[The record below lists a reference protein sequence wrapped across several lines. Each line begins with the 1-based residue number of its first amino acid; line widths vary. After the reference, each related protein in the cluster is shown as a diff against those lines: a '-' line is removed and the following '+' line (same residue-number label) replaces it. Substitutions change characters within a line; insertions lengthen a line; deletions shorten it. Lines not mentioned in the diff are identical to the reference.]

1 MDMLKDLFK
10 FIQYYGKRRK
20 LKIFGFF
27 LVSLISGLFEFIG
40 IGLIYPF
47 LMLIIN
53 PQEVIEYKS
62 IVTVINYFHINH
74 ILTITALI
82 GFLIILMFLF
92 KNLLMILC
100 IYLQNKFVIN
110 WKTDLNKMLMKF
122 YLKAPYFNVFRTT
135 NSEKIYNLTIL
146 TAQTLETFVIKSFVF
161 FTNSIITAIILSLL
175 FIKFPYVASF
185 SVIFVAISMF
195 MLNKFF
201 KQKTEILAPQMLSY
215 SLKNNNQVIENIKNS
230 KEIRIFSAEDYF
242 LNKFGKIQKENN
254 DVIFRN
260 TFFASIPPY
269 LVEIIMVVALI
280 IFAGLIT
287 LKNYGETS
295 KIIASY
301 GLILGVIFRIA
312 PSLNRIQVALNHMNS
327 SKEFIKKMNNE
338 YEQNN
343 FDIVANVTTP
353 DKQIKFNDKISLKDV
368 SFEYQENTPVLKNV
382 SFEIKKGEFVGIV
395 GLSGAGK
402 TTLADILMGLLPIKS
417 GEIFVDDVKITE
429 ENFSTLKN
437 LTGYVPQEISLLED
451 NFKNNV
457 AWGQDENKINEEF
470 VIESLKQAQLI
481 DVVEKSGGINSMI
494 RGLSQGQKQ
503 RLMIARGL
511 YRNSDVLIFDEAT
524 SSLDVET
531 EHEITQMLTSLKGN
545 KTIIV
550 IAHRLY
556 TLKECDK
563 LIYLNDGAIVDI
575 GTFEELEKSH
585 DDFKNL
591 IKLSQI

>member
-62 IVTVINYFHINH
+62 IVNVINYFHINH

-82 GFLIILMFLF
+82 GFLIVLMFLF

-338 YEQNN
+338 YEQNH

-457 AWGQDENKINEEF
+457 AWGQDKNKINEEF

-550 IAHRLY
+550 IAHRLC

-563 LIYLNDGAIVDI
+563 LIYLKDGVIVDV
-575 GTFEELEKSH
+575 GTFEELENRH
-585 DDFKNL
+585 EDFKNL

>member
-82 GFLIILMFLF
+82 GFLIVLMFLF

-215 SLKNNNQVIENIKNS
+215 SLKNNNQVIENIKNL

-338 YEQNN
+338 YEQNH

-457 AWGQDENKINEEF
+457 AWGQDENNINEEF

-550 IAHRLY
+550 IAHRLC

-563 LIYLNDGAIVDI
+563 LIYINDGAIVDI

>member
-47 LMLIIN
+47 LILIIN

-82 GFLIILMFLF
+82 GFLIVLMFLF

-338 YEQNN
+338 YEQNH

-437 LTGYVPQEISLLED
+437 LIGYVPQEISLLED

-457 AWGQDENKINEEF
+457 AWGQDENNINEEF

-481 DVVEKSGGINSMI
+481 DVVEKNGGINSMI

-550 IAHRLY
+550 IAHRLC

-563 LIYLNDGAIVDI
+563 LIYLKDGAIVDI

>member
-82 GFLIILMFLF
+82 GFLIVLMFLF

-161 FTNSIITAIILSLL
+161 FTNSVITAIILSLL

-338 YEQNN
+338 YEQNH

-457 AWGQDENKINEEF
+457 AWGQDENNINEEF

-550 IAHRLY
+550 IAHRLC

-563 LIYLNDGAIVDI
+563 LIYINDGAIVDI

>member
-82 GFLIILMFLF
+82 GFLIVLMFLF

-161 FTNSIITAIILSLL
+161 FTNSVITAIILSLL

-215 SLKNNNQVIENIKNS
+215 SLKNNNQVIENIKNL

-312 PSLNRIQVALNHMNS
+312 PSLNLIHVALNNMNS

-338 YEQNN
+338 YEQNH

-457 AWGQDENKINEEF
+457 AWGQDENNINEEF

-503 RLMIARGL
+503 RVMIARGL

-550 IAHRLY
+550 IAHRLC

-563 LIYLNDGAIVDI
+563 LIYLKDGAIVDI

>member
-74 ILTITALI
+74 ILTITAFI
-82 GFLIILMFLF
+82 GFLIVLMFLF

-327 SKEFIKKMNNE
+327 SKELIKKMNNE
-338 YEQNN
+338 YEQNH

-457 AWGQDENKINEEF
+457 AWGQDENNINEEF

-550 IAHRLY
+550 IAHRLC

-563 LIYLNDGAIVDI
+563 LIYLKDGAIVDI

>member
-74 ILTITALI
+74 ILTITAFI
-82 GFLIILMFLF
+82 GFLIVLMFLF

-122 YLKAPYFNVFRTT
+122 YLKAPYFNVFSTT

-327 SKEFIKKMNNE
+327 SKELIKKMNNE
-338 YEQNN
+338 YEQNH

-353 DKQIKFNDKISLKDV
+353 DKQIKFNDKISLKNV

-457 AWGQDENKINEEF
+457 AWGQDENNINEEF

-550 IAHRLY
+550 IAHRLC

-563 LIYLNDGAIVDI
+563 LIYLKDGAIVDI

>member
-82 GFLIILMFLF
+82 GFLIVLMFLF

-161 FTNSIITAIILSLL
+161 FTNSVITAIILSLL

-327 SKEFIKKMNNE
+327 SKELIKKMNNE
-338 YEQNN
+338 YEQNH

-457 AWGQDENKINEEF
+457 AWGQDENNINEEL

-550 IAHRLY
+550 IAHRLC

-563 LIYLNDGAIVDI
+563 LIYINDGAIVDI

>member
-82 GFLIILMFLF
+82 GFLIVLMFLF

-161 FTNSIITAIILSLL
+161 FTNSVITAIILSLL

-338 YEQNN
+338 YEQNH

-457 AWGQDENKINEEF
+457 AWGQDENNINEEF

-524 SSLDVET
+524 SSLDIET
-531 EHEITQMLTSLKGN
+531 EHEITQMLTGLKGN

-550 IAHRLY
+550 IAHRLC

-563 LIYLNDGAIVDI
+563 LIYLKDGAIVDI

>member
-82 GFLIILMFLF
+82 GFLIVLMFLF

-327 SKEFIKKMNNE
+327 SKELIKKMNNE
-338 YEQNN
+338 YEQNH

-457 AWGQDENKINEEF
+457 ALGQDENNINEEL

-503 RLMIARGL
+503 RLMIARGI

-550 IAHRLY
+550 IAHRLC

>member
-82 GFLIILMFLF
+82 GFLIVLMFLF

-269 LVEIIMVVALI
+269 LVENIMVVALI

-338 YEQNN
+338 YEQNH

-457 AWGQDENKINEEF
+457 AWGQDENNINEEF

-550 IAHRLY
+550 IAHRLC

-575 GTFEELEKSH
+575 GTFKELEKNH

>member
-82 GFLIILMFLF
+82 GFLIVLMFLF

-338 YEQNN
+338 YEQNH

-417 GEIFVDDVKITE
+417 GKIFVDDVKITE

-451 NFKNNV
+451 TFKNNV
-457 AWGQDENKINEEF
+457 AWGQDENNINEEF

-503 RLMIARGL
+503 RVMIARGL

-550 IAHRLY
+550 IAHRLC

-563 LIYLNDGAIVDI
+563 LIYINDGAIVDI

>member
-47 LMLIIN
+47 LILIIN

-82 GFLIILMFLF
+82 GFLIVLMFLF

-161 FTNSIITAIILSLL
+161 FTNSIITAIILLLL

-338 YEQNN
+338 YEQNH

-457 AWGQDENKINEEF
+457 AWGQDENNINEEF

-550 IAHRLY
+550 IAHRLC

-563 LIYLNDGAIVDI
+563 LIYINDGAIVDI

>member
-74 ILTITALI
+74 ILTITAFI
-82 GFLIILMFLF
+82 GFLIVLMFLF

-327 SKEFIKKMNNE
+327 SKELIKKMNDE
-338 YEQNN
+338 YEQNH

-457 AWGQDENKINEEF
+457 AWGQDENNINEEF

-550 IAHRLY
+550 IAHRLC

-563 LIYLNDGAIVDI
+563 LIYLKDGAIVDI